1 MLIMTAFP
9 VNRLMAGCPLFI
21 ILEKMM
27 MIEKEVD
34 EETTT
39 EVRMMMM
46 DEEKRL
52 GDGSIVCAS
61 SEKGKKTID
70 YRGVGQSCLPRP

>member
-1 MLIMTAFP
+1 
-9 VNRLMAGCPLFI
+9 
-21 ILEKMM
+21 M

-46 DEEKRL
+46 EEEKRL

>member
-1 MLIMTAFP
+1 MLTMTAFP
-9 VNRLMAGCPLFI
+9 VNRLMAGCLFMV
-21 ILEKMM
+21 LEKTM

-34 EETTT
+34 EETVT

-46 DEEKRL
+46 EEGKWL

-61 SEKGKKTID
+61 SEKRREN
-70 YRGVGQSCLPRP
+70 Y

>member
-1 MLIMTAFP
+1 M
-9 VNRLMAGCPLFI
+9 V
-21 ILEKMM
+21 LEKMTMMM

-34 EETTT
+34 EETMT

-46 DEEKRL
+46 MEEEKWL

-70 YRGVGQSCLPRP
+70 HRRVGQSCLLRPQK